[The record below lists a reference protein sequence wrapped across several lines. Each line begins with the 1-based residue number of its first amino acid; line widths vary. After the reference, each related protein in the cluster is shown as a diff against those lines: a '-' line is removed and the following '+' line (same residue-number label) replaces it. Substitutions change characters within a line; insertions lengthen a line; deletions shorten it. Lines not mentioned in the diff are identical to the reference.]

1 MNSIIARWVKKYFSD
16 PEGVIL
22 ALLLVVGFAVVI
34 FMGEMLAPLLTSV
47 VLAYLLEGVVS
58 AMVRR
63 GASRMFAVII
73 VFMLFVAIVLFVVL
87 GLLPLLSGQITKFV
101 QVQIPDMLA
110 RGQQFLLTLPQKYPN
125 FISEE
130 QVKAIITDVAGNLR
144 NLGQTVVSWSIAS
157 ISSVFALI
165 IYLVLVPVLVFFF
178 LKDKQMLV
186 DWLTGYLPRERG
198 LATRVWRE
206 MDLQIGNYVRGKV
219 AEIIIVGAVT
229 YVTFALMGVQYAMLL
244 GALVG
249 LSVIIP
255 YIGAAAVTIP
265 VALVAYFQWGWSS
278 EFAWLMV
285 AYGIIQ
291 ALDGNVLVPL
301 LFSEAVNLHP
311 VAIIAAVLVFGG
323 VWGFWGVFFAIPL
336 ATLVKAVISAWPRS
350 TDEGKVEPDTP
361 AASPPL

>member
-1 MNSIIARWVKKYFSD
+1 MTNILSGWIKKYFSD

-22 ALLLVVGFAVVI
+22 ALLLVLGFAVVI
-34 FMGEMLAPLLTSV
+34 FMGEMLAPLLISV
-47 VLAYLLEGVVS
+47 VLAYLLEGLVG
-58 AMVRR
+58 ALVRH
-63 GASRMFAVII
+63 GAGRMFAVVS
-73 VFMLFVAIVLFVVL
+73 VFALFVAIVLFFFL
-87 GLLPLLSGQITKFV
+87 GLMPLLSGQIAKFV
-101 QVQIPDMLA
+101 QVQIPDILV
-110 RGQQFLLTLPQKYPN
+110 RGQQFLLTLPEKYPN
-125 FISEE
+125 FISED
-130 QVKAIITDVAGNLR
+130 QAKALVTEVAGTLR
-144 NLGQTVVSWSIAS
+144 NAGQVALSWSIGS
-157 ISSVFALI
+157 ISTVFTLV

-178 LKDKQMLV
+178 LKDKQTLV
-186 DWLTGYLPRERG
+186 DWITGYLPRERG

-219 AEIIIVGAVT
+219 AEIVIVGAVS
-229 YVTFALMGVQYAMLL
+229 YVTFLLMGLQYAMLL

-285 AYGIIQ
+285 AYGVIQ

-350 TDEGKVEPDTP
+350 LDDVRSDSEQQPV
-361 AASPPL
+361 